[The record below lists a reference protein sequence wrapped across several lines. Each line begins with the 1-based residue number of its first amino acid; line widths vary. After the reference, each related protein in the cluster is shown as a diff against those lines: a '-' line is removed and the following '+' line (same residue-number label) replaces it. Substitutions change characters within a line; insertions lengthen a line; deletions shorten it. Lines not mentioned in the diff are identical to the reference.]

1 MEGEGDLVGVVG
13 GEEMRGGKRGN
24 CNCNGDGGRM
34 GLDGGVESGESLKGN
49 RMSMSAFESLG
60 NVVVAAPEVLVDSMV
75 VVS

>member
-1 MEGEGDLVGVVG
+1 MGEGDLVGVAG
-13 GEEMRGGKRGN
+13 GEEMRGGGSGI

-49 RMSMSAFESLG
+49 RMSMSAFESLEDA
-60 NVVVAAPEVLVDSMV
+60 VVGVAEVIVDSAV